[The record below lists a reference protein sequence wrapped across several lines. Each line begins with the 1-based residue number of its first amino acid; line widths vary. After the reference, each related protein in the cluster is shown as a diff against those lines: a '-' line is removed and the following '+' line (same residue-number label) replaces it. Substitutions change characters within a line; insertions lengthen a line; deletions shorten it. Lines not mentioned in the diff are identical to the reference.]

1 MVLDAMKKIFEDA
14 DMSLISQ
21 NLQERIE
28 RFLSDTPTDAD
39 CKESSLITLKNSS
52 ANGTLYLELNYVTKT
67 WRKINRRSVTAPTP
81 VPPIPVAP
89 VPVIEAVEPVIEDPI
104 LRAMENLQKEYKN
117 KAIELK
123 GLTDESEKI
132 KKTIEQINN
141 TKNEVKLRFE
151 QLILECKESEK
162 KLAVVDTSIN
172 DKKAEIARI
181 KERFTF

>member
-1 MVLDAMKKIFEDA
+1 
-14 DMSLISQ
+14 
-21 NLQERIE
+21 
-28 RFLSDTPTDAD
+28 
-39 CKESSLITLKNSS
+39 
-52 ANGTLYLELNYVTKT
+52 
-67 WRKINRRSVTAPTP
+67 VTAPTP